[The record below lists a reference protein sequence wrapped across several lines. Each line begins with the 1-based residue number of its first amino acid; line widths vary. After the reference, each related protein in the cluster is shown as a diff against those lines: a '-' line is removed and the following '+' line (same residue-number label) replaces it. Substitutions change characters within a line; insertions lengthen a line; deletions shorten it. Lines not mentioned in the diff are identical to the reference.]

1 MAYVPAMIPRTIPLC
16 AALLLVAPAAMAAPA
31 KKTPKEQ
38 PITVESLLTQARAAT
53 AKGDTELAL
62 RLTQSA
68 IVADPARPTSYVA
81 LGDIYAQAGQ
91 ADYARSYYDAALGI
105 DPADAGAL
113 KAEAELDSGHPQDL
127 AETTARNSK

>member
-1 MAYVPAMIPRTIPLC
+1 MAYVPAMIFRTIPLF
-16 AALLLVAPAAMAAPA
+16 AALLLTPAAMAAPA

-53 AKGDTELAL
+53 ARGDTELAL

-68 IVADPARPTSYVA
+68 IVADPARPMSYVA
-81 LGDIYAQAGQ
+81 LGDLYAQAGQ
-91 ADYARSYYDAALGI
+91 SDYARSYYDAALGI

-113 KAEAELDSGHPQDL
+113 KAEAELDRSHS
-127 AETTARNSK
+127 ETTARNAK